1 MVKKILLII
10 LIIVLLAL
18 IYPGCAVWRELG
30 QKPRGDR
37 LERIR
42 QSPHF
47 DVSKGEF
54 VNLTPIE
61 GTMNDSEDGSGLVD
75 FLFGKHP
82 DVFPTAPLPVVKTD
96 LRSLDR
102 NVDVVV
108 WLGHSTLF
116 IQLDGVRYLFDP
128 ILTNAFP
135 VSVAMKPFRGTD
147 VFRPDDI
154 PDVDYLVITHD
165 HWDHLDYKT
174 VIALKDRVGHV
185 VCGLGIGQHFEYWG
199 YEAEKIHEL
208 DWFEDWTVNSTTS
221 IHCLPSQHFSGRM
234 GGNTTLWASYL
245 IDGKKK
251 IFVMGD
257 GGYDD
262 RFTKFAEKYPN
273 IDLAIMEN
281 GQYNEGWKAIHLLPQ
296 QLSDAIDELH
306 PTHVLTYHHA
316 KFKLCVQT
324 WYEPLENIYNNSRG
338 KPYHLLTPQ
347 IGQII
352 DIHAPIADEPW
363 WRDEI

>member
-47 DVSKGEF
+47 DVEKGEF

-61 GTMNDSEDGSGLVD
+61 GVMNDAEEGSGLAD

-96 LRSLDR
+96 LRNLDR

-208 DWFEDWTVNSTTS
+208 DWFEDWTVNSTTT

-281 GQYNEGWKAIHLLPQ
+281 GQYNEGWKAIHLLPP
-296 QLSDAIDELH
+296 QLIQAIDELK
-306 PTHVLTYHHA
+306 PAHVLTYHHA
-316 KFKLCVQT
+316 KYKLSVHT
-324 WYEPLENIYNNSRG
+324 WYDPLENIYNGSQG
-338 KPYHLLTPQ
+338 KSWHLLTPK
-347 IGQII
+347 IGQMI
-352 DIHAPIADEPW
+352 DIHAPKADEPW
-363 WRDEI
+363 WRDW